1 MSFYHNTL
9 RLHIKTADWFPC
21 QSTAFTFLITSHT
34 LKCILQSHLLMKRS
48 MPSKIHNILLLSI
61 STSSHYRKYL
71 NSLLLLHKNTRT
83 PRFPIAEN
91 QRILP
96 VNSFLYF
103 ASNLKLL
110 RTPIPN
116 FTVDYHRSK
125 YIYFFNYP
133 EQKAYLWYKANNL
146 IVRSNHTDIPF
157 VKFLYV
163 SSHHLNHQCY
173 LFMIWQL
180 SSVCNAAL
188 CLSGVIP
195 AQQDAST

>member
-103 ASNLKLL
+103 SSNLKLL

-133 EQKAYLWYKANNL
+133 RTKSILMIQSKQPNSPLQSYWY
-146 IVRSNHTDIPF
+146 
-157 VKFLYV
+157 
-163 SSHHLNHQCY
+163 
-173 LFMIWQL
+173 
-180 SSVCNAAL
+180 SVCQISICFITSFKSSMLSFHDMAAL
-188 CLSGVIP
+188 QRL
-195 AQQDAST
+195 